1 MLSGLDVV
9 AAAVVVVRVVIVSV
23 VVDCAAANV
32 VSIAAVVSVVVV
44 SVVVATSKEKVMLE
58 FSSGNKLN
66 SPFGNFCK
74 IAILQNFQVAKVEIV
89 SLVLLQTTESS
100 CSVVWS
106 ADVAQWV

>member
-1 MLSGLDVV
+1 MFSGLDVV

-32 VSIAAVVSVVVV
+32 VSIAAVVSVL
-44 SVVVATSKEKVMLE
+44 VATSKEKVMFK

-66 SPFGNFCK
+66 SPFGNF
-74 IAILQNFQVAKVEIV
+74 LQNFQVAKVEIV
-89 SLVLLQTTESS
+89 SLVLQQTTESS
-100 CSVVWS
+100 SPFVSS

>member
-32 VSIAAVVSVVVV
+32 VSIAAVVSVVV
-44 SVVVATSKEKVMLE
+44 SVLVATSKEKGMLK

-89 SLVLLQTTESS
+89 SLVLQQTTESS

>member
-74 IAILQNFQVAKVEIV
+74 IAIVEIV
-89 SLVLLQTTESS
+89 SLVLKQTTESS
-100 CSVVWS
+100 SPFVWS

>member
-23 VVDCAAANV
+23 VVDCATANF
-32 VSIAAVVSVVVV
+32 VSIAAVVGVL
-44 SVVVATSKEKVMLE
+44 VATSKEKVMLE